1 MLTPADHLRLILA
14 LLGLKGV
21 GPVTARALASR
32 VESIPEDLADLAG
45 FLNEL
50 DRKPRGFTR
59 VAEVELA
66 RSFDDAARTIQSCA
80 AQGIGIAVE
89 QSSPLWALVWSIPKP
104 PAVLYF
110 KGDLASAQQPG
121 VAVVG
126 TREPT
131 DWGYASGERIAKR
144 CCERGFTVVSG
155 LAVGCDTS
163 AHEGALSA
171 NGRTIAVLAHGLDS
185 VYPAVNRRLADRIL
199 DSGGLLVS
207 EYPPGT
213 DLRANQLVERD
224 RLQAG
229 LSRAVIVV
237 ETDIKGGTMHTVGF
251 AQAQSRKLAALAH
264 PDRLLHEPK
273 VQGNQELIRTGKAV
287 PLPDSDALN
296 VFLDTL
302 APVVAQPA
310 DVSPAIPQ
318 NLFDTGT

>member
-1 MLTPADHLRLILA
+1 MLA

-32 VESIPEDLADLAG
+32 VESMPADPAELAVYLTK
-45 FLNEL
+45 L
-50 DRKPRGFTR
+50 DRKPRGFHR
-59 VAEVELA
+59 VSEVELA
-66 RSFDDAARTIQSCA
+66 RSFDVAAGTIESCA

-89 QSSPLWALVWSIPKP
+89 HASPLWALVWSIPKP

-110 KGDLASAQQPG
+110 KGDLAAAQQLG

-131 DWGYASGERIAKR
+131 EWGYESGERIAKR

-163 AHEGALSA
+163 AHEGALAA

-185 VYPAVNRRLADRIL
+185 VYPAVNRKLAARIL
-199 DSGGLLVS
+199 NSGGLLVS

-213 DLRANQLVERD
+213 ELRANQLVERD

-251 AQAQSRKLAALAH
+251 AQAQHRKLAALAH
-264 PDRLLHEPK
+264 TDRLLHEPK
-273 VQGNQELIRTGKAV
+273 AQGNQELIRTGKAV
-287 PLPDSDALN
+287 PLPDSEALN
-296 VFLDTL
+296 AFLDTL
-302 APVVAQPA
+302 VTVDAQPA
-310 DVSPAIPQ
+310 DVRPAIPQ